1 MIPYFGNPVGFW
13 ALLGIPLIVAIYFL
27 QQKSK
32 EYESATLFLLNAIAP
47 EDREGHVWE
56 RLRQSLAF
64 WMQILAILLLTWVLV
79 EPSYPRENASQT
91 VVFVLDES
99 ADMEPFRAD
108 AQREI
113 MKDIAHFSAKGI
125 PTNWILLGSRPGGT
139 PLYKGNDVS
148 LLLSSLSNW
157 KPCLSTHDVHSSLH
171 LAQALTQGRGMTRF
185 ITCRPER
192 IPSGQSGVS
201 VGKHIRNLGFVG
213 VSPLDASSPNSWRIA
228 VKNNSTVPQSP
239 EITIRLQGRDE
250 LLRQKLDIL
259 PQQVAEFRFVLPE
272 GVDRADLSLPS
283 DAFSADNRMILLR
296 TSPTPFTL
304 KLSVSDKLKQHIRK
318 IVQGIPGYT
327 ANANETSLVL
337 EVTEDVLC
345 QKPAIIVAAK
355 GDRRLDEVTAEEHPL
370 VSRLNWSGL
379 LVPTIGTIAP
389 SPQASMLLWHG
400 GAPLAWLN
408 ENQLILNWV
417 WDESN
422 ASQLAAPTLLIR
434 RFIEQFQT
442 ENTPIKAGNL
452 PSGAQLEMKEAR
464 IFESIS
470 VDGNVTEGVW
480 TGILPA
486 STCELKIYTRDKK
499 SLLFH
504 GAVWFSDA
512 RMGDFSACKPI
523 NKPYVYQQEQR
534 ELMQEVPGLV
544 WCLLLAMLCLM
555 LAWLPRNSSKSSL

>member
-13 ALLGIPLIVAIYFL
+13 ALLGIPLIVTIHFL

-32 EYESATLFLLNAIAP
+32 EYESATLFLLNAVAP

-56 RLRQSLAF
+56 RLRQSLAL
-64 WMQILAILLLTWVLV
+64 WMQILAVLLLTWVLV

-99 ADMEPFRAD
+99 ADMEPFRAE
-108 AQREI
+108 AQRELI
-113 MKDIAHFSAKGI
+113 KDIAHFSAKGI

-139 PLYKGNDVS
+139 PLYKGNDVA

-157 KPCLSTHDVHSSLH
+157 KPSLSTHDFNSSLY
-171 LAQALTQGRGMTRF
+171 LAQSLTQGRGMTRF

-201 VGKHIRNLGFVG
+201 VGKHVRNLGFVG
-213 VSPLDASSPNSWRIA
+213 VSPLDAASPNSWRIA
-228 VKNNSTVPQSP
+228 VKNNSLTPQSP

-250 LLRQKLDIL
+250 LLQQNLDIL

-272 GVDRADLSLPS
+272 GVDRADLSLPV
-283 DAFSADNRMILLR
+283 DAFSADNQMILLR
-296 TSPTPFTL
+296 TTPRPFTL

-345 QKPAIIVAAK
+345 QKPAIIIAAK
-355 GDRRLDEVTAEEHPL
+355 GDRRLAEVTAEEHPL

-389 SPQASMLLWHG
+389 VPQASTLLWHG
-400 GAPLAWLN
+400 GSPLAWLN
-408 ENQLILNWV
+408 GNQLTLNWV

-422 ASQLAAPTLLIR
+422 ASQLAAPALLIR
-434 RFIEQFQT
+434 RFIEQFQS
-442 ENTPIKAGNL
+442 ENTPVKAGNL

-464 IFESIS
+464 VFESIS
-470 VDGNVTEGVW
+470 VDGKVTQGVW

-486 STCELKIYTRDKK
+486 STCELKIYTRDKTT
-499 SLLFH
+499 LLFH

-512 RMGDFSACKPI
+512 RMGDFSTCKPV

-534 ELMQEVPGLV
+534 ELMQEASGLI
-544 WCLLLAMLCLM
+544 WCLLLALICLM
-555 LAWLPRNSSKSSL
+555 FAWLPRNSSKSTL